1 MGRVK
6 TIFLYVTFVT
16 LFNMKKSMNIRD
28 IPEDL
33 YHDLVELKGRLR
45 ARGWVDFLKK
55 VNRIV
60 REEEKMFFG

>member
-1 MGRVK
+1 
-6 TIFLYVTFVT
+6 
-16 LFNMKKSMNIRD
+16 MKKSINIRG
-28 IPEDL
+28 IPEEL